1 MKICIIGSGYVGLV
15 SGACF
20 AEVGHHVICVDNDQ
34 RKVDSLLAG
43 KVPIYEPGLEELVHQ
58 NVSAKR
64 LQFTT
69 STEEGVDNSE
79 VIFIAVPTPPLADGS
94 VDLSYIEKV
103 AREGDAE
110 KLSRAFSEMKD
121 RFASTSYAQQA
132 GLLVAK
138 SLYESGKLDDAKAT
152 LTWVA
157 EKSADAGYASVGRLR
172 LAGVLMDAKA
182 YDEALKALDAGVA
195 EEFAAL
201 QADRR
206 GDIYLAQGK
215 KPEAKAQ
222 YLKAFKAF
230 DERTDYRRLVLVKL
244 NSLGVDPLEDVATKS
259 ADGDKGVASK

>member
-1 MKICIIGSGYVGLV
+1 MANHL
-15 SGACF
+15 
-20 AEVGHHVICVDNDQ
+20 D
-34 RKVDSLLAG
+34 
-43 KVPIYEPGLEELVHQ
+43 LEEQEQLDEIKHFWKQYGNAITWVLIVVLGAYAAWNGYQ
-58 NVSAKR
+58 YWQRSQAA
-64 LQFTT
+64 QAAAMFD
-69 STEEGVDNSE
+69 E
-79 VIFIAVPTPPLADGS
+79 
-94 VDLSYIEKV
+94 IEKV
-103 AREGDAE
+103 SREGDAE
-110 KLSRAFSEMKD
+110 KLARAFAEMKD
-121 RFASTSYAQQA
+121 RFASTAYAQQA

-182 YDEALKALDAGVA
+182 YDEALKVLDTGVA

-215 KPEAKAQ
+215 KPEAKVQ

-244 NSLGVDPLEDVATKS
+244 NSLGVDPLEEVATKA

>member
-1 MKICIIGSGYVGLV
+1 MANHL
-15 SGACF
+15 
-20 AEVGHHVICVDNDQ
+20 D
-34 RKVDSLLAG
+34 
-43 KVPIYEPGLEELVHQ
+43 LEEQEQLDEIKHFWKQYGNAITWVLIVVLGAYAAWNGYQ
-58 NVSAKR
+58 YWQRNQAA
-64 LQFTT
+64 QAAAMFD
-69 STEEGVDNSE
+69 E
-79 VIFIAVPTPPLADGS
+79 
-94 VDLSYIEKV
+94 IEKV
-103 AREGDAE
+103 AREGDAV
-110 KLSRAFSEMKD
+110 KLARAFTEMKD
-121 RFASTSYAQQA
+121 RFASTAYAQQA

-138 SLYESGKLDDAKAT
+138 SLYDSGKLDEAKAT

-182 YDEALKALDAGVA
+182 YEEALKVLDTGVA

-206 GDIYLAQGK
+206 GDVYLAQGK
-215 KPEAKAQ
+215 KSEAKAQ

-244 NSLGVDPLEDVATKS
+244 NSLGVDPMDEAAIKS

>member
-1 MKICIIGSGYVGLV
+1 MATHL
-15 SGACF
+15 
-20 AEVGHHVICVDNDQ
+20 D
-34 RKVDSLLAG
+34 
-43 KVPIYEPGLEELVHQ
+43 LEEQEQLDEIKHFWKQYGNAITWVLIVVLGAYAAWNGYQ
-58 NVSAKR
+58 YWQRSQAA
-64 LQFTT
+64 QAAAMFD
-69 STEEGVDNSE
+69 E
-79 VIFIAVPTPPLADGS
+79 
-94 VDLSYIEKV
+94 IEKV
-103 AREGDAE
+103 SREGDAE
-110 KLSRAFSEMKD
+110 KLARAFAEMKD
-121 RFASTSYAQQA
+121 RFASTAYAQQA

-182 YDEALKALDAGVA
+182 YDEALKVLDTGVA

-244 NSLGVDPLEDVATKS
+244 NSLGVDPLEEVATKS
-259 ADGDKGVASK
+259 ADGDKGAASK

>member
-1 MKICIIGSGYVGLV
+1 MANHL
-15 SGACF
+15 
-20 AEVGHHVICVDNDQ
+20 D
-34 RKVDSLLAG
+34 
-43 KVPIYEPGLEELVHQ
+43 LEEQEQLDEIKHFWKQYGNAITWVLIVVLGAYAAWNGYQ
-58 NVSAKR
+58 YWQRNQAA
-64 LQFTT
+64 QAAAMFD
-69 STEEGVDNSE
+69 E
-79 VIFIAVPTPPLADGS
+79 
-94 VDLSYIEKV
+94 IEKV
-103 AREGDAE
+103 AGEGDAV
-110 KLSRAFSEMKD
+110 KLDRAFSEMKD
-121 RFASTSYAQQA
+121 RFASTAYAQQA

-138 SLYESGKLDDAKAT
+138 SLYESGKLDEAKAT

-182 YDEALKALDAGVA
+182 YDEALKVLDTGVA

-206 GDIYLAQGK
+206 GDVYLAQGK
-215 KPEAKAQ
+215 KSEAKAQ

-244 NSLGVDPLEDVATKS
+244 NSLGVDPMDEAAIKS